1 MLESVVRTFSD
12 PDEYANSLGVA
23 KLQLTVTGRG
33 NFIGKSVHVKFD
45 DLWIH
50 RFSENLPLIAHLAI
64 IPGRAAVSFWTR
76 PGLGLLWNG
85 QDVQASK
92 IIRHCEAEESYRRS
106 AEPSSRAVMSLPIE
120 KMASAGVALSG
131 YDLTPPSDPL
141 ILASAPGA
149 MRALQSLHASVADVA
164 RRSPAIL
171 AVPAV
176 ASAIEQSLIAT
187 MIDCLSSSTM
197 DEDRMAHRH
206 HHAIMRRFHDK
217 LEQSPNDALFLPE
230 VCAAIGVPGRTL
242 RACCQE
248 YLGMGPKQYLTL
260 RRLHLARQ
268 ALREMGPGS
277 GNVTDVA
284 TQYGFWQ
291 FGRFSGHYRTLFG
304 ELPSVTLRRPP
315 EKSTEG
321 SRAGAF
327 AGIE

>member
-1 MLESVVRTFSD
+1 MPESLVRTFSD
-12 PDEYANSLGVA
+12 PDQYANSLGVA
-23 KLQLTVTGRG
+23 QLQLTVTGRG
-33 NFIGKSVHVKFD
+33 TFIGKSVYVRFD

-50 RFSENLPLIAHLAI
+50 RFSESLPLIAHLAI
-64 IPGRAAVSFWTR
+64 IPGRAVVSFWTR

-106 AEPSSRAVMSLPIE
+106 AGASSRAVMSLPIE
-120 KMASAGVALSG
+120 KMASVGAALSG
-131 YDLTPPSDPL
+131 YDLTSPGSPL
-141 ILASAPGA
+141 ILTPPLAA
-149 MRALQSLHASVADVA
+149 MRALQSLHASVADLA
-164 RRSPAIL
+164 QRSPAIL

-176 ASAIEQSLIAT
+176 ARAIEQSLIAA
-187 MIDCLSSSTM
+187 MMDCLSTSAM
-197 DEDRMAHRH
+197 DEDRMANRH
-206 HHAIMRRFHDK
+206 HHAIMRRFHEN

-248 YLGMGPKQYLTL
+248 YLGMGPKRYLTL

-268 ALREMGPGS
+268 ALREMSPGS

-291 FGRFSGHYRTLFG
+291 FGRFSGHYKTLFG

-315 EKSTEG
+315 EKSTER

-327 AGIE
+327 AAIK

>member
-1 MLESVVRTFSD
+1 MPESVVQTFSD
-12 PDEYANSLGVA
+12 PDQYANSLDVA
-23 KLQLTVTGRG
+23 KLHLTVTGRG
-33 NFIGKSVHVKFD
+33 TFNGKSVHVKFD

-64 IPGRAAVSFWTR
+64 IPGRAVVSFSTR
-76 PGLGLLWNG
+76 SGLGLLWNG

-106 AEPSSRAVMSLPIE
+106 AEASSRAVMSLPIE
-120 KMASAGVALSG
+120 KMASVGSALSG

-141 ILASAPGA
+141 ILTSPPAA
-149 MRALQSLHASVADVA
+149 MRALQFLHASVADVA
-164 RRSPAIL
+164 QRSPAIL

-176 ASAIEQSLIAT
+176 ARAIEQSLVAA
-187 MIDCLSSSTM
+187 MIDCLSTSTM
-197 DEDRMAHRH
+197 DENRMAHRH
-206 HHAIMRRFHDK
+206 HHAIMRRFHEN

-230 VCAAIGVPGRTL
+230 VCATIGVPGRTL

-268 ALREMGPGS
+268 ALREMSPGS

-291 FGRFSGHYRTLFG
+291 FGRFSGHYKALFG
-304 ELPSVTLRRPP
+304 ELPSATLRRPP
-315 EKSTEG
+315 ETGTER

-327 AGIE
+327 VRMG